1 MLGEV
6 MPWLVRWLRGW
17 LLTGN
22 LPVLWMW
29 SRDFTMSGIER
40 DSAQSQSRR
49 SSFFGSLEY
58 WSVAYANGKLL
69 KEQSLIF
76 KHNP

>member
-1 MLGEV
+1 
-6 MPWLVRWLRGW
+6 
-17 LLTGN
+17 
-22 LPVLWMW
+22 
-29 SRDFTMSGIER
+29 MSGIER